1 MIKMALS
8 ATALVLLTA
17 SAAQAVTA
25 KPLGQFSDW
34 NAATYE
40 QGDSQRCFIISKP
53 STEEPSSLR
62 HGEVFFFVQTGDS
75 RNDTESSFQTGY
87 DFAKNSVVT
96 VTIGDDSFRM
106 LTEGNN
112 AWLERL
118 EREPA
123 LLAAMRA
130 GSSMVLEARSARGN
144 VTTYTFSLAGVT
156 AASRMM
162 QRCDAGAAQ
171 S

>member
-8 ATALVLLTA
+8 AATLVLATA
-17 SAAQAVTA
+17 PAAHAVTA
-25 KPLGQFSDW
+25 KSLGQFNDW
-34 NAATYE
+34 SAATYE
-40 QGDSQRCFIISKP
+40 QGDTQRCFIMGKP
-53 STEEPSSLR
+53 SAEEPSGLR
-62 HGEVFFFVQTGDS
+62 HGEVLFFVQTGSSDS
-75 RNDTESSFQTGY
+75 NTESSFQTGY

-130 GSSMVLEARSARGN
+130 GNNMVLEARSARGN
-144 VTTYTFSLAGVT
+144 TTTYTFSLTGVT

-162 QRCDAGAAQ
+162 QRCNSGAAQ

>member
-1 MIKMALS
+1 MIKMTLS
-8 ATALVLLTA
+8 AAALVFLTA

-25 KPLGQFSDW
+25 KALGQFSDW
-34 NAATYE
+34 SAATYD
-40 QGDSQRCFIISKP
+40 QGDRQRCFIMSKP
-53 STEEPSSLR
+53 SAEEPSSLR
-62 HGEVFFFVQTGDS
+62 HGEVFFFMQTSDGDS
-75 RNDTESSFQTGY
+75 DTESSFQAGY

-112 AWLERL
+112 AWLDRL

-130 GSSMVLEARSARGN
+130 GSSMTLEARSARGN
-144 VTTYTFSLAGVT
+144 VTNYTFSLAGVT
-156 AASRMM
+156 AASRML
-162 QRCDAGAAQ
+162 QRCNTDASQ

>member
-8 ATALVLLTA
+8 AASLVLLTA
-17 SAAQAVTA
+17 SAAHAVTA

-34 NAATYE
+34 SAATYD
-40 QGDSQRCFIISKP
+40 QGDTQRCFIISKP
-53 STEEPSSLR
+53 STEEPSGLR

-75 RNDTESSFQTGY
+75 RSDTESSFQTGY

-123 LLAAMRA
+123 LLAAMRG
-130 GSSMVLEARSARGN
+130 GSSMTLEARSARGN

-162 QRCDAGAAQ
+162 QRCNAGATQ

>member
-8 ATALVLLTA
+8 MTAIVLLTA
-17 SAAQAVTA
+17 SSAQAVTA
-25 KPLGQFSDW
+25 KSLGQFGGWS
-34 NAATYE
+34 AATYE
-40 QGDSQRCFIISKP
+40 QGDTQRCFIISKP
-53 STEEPSSLR
+53 SDEEPSSLR

-75 RNDTESSFQTGY
+75 GSNTESSFQTGY
-87 DFAKNSVVT
+87 DFARNSVVT

-123 LLAAMRA
+123 LLAAMRS

-162 QRCDAGAAQ
+162 QRCGTGPAQ

>member
-34 NAATYE
+34 SAATYE

>member
-8 ATALVLLTA
+8 AASLVLLTA

-25 KPLGQFSDW
+25 KSLGQFSDW
-34 NAATYE
+34 SAATYE
-40 QGDSQRCFIISKP
+40 QNDTRRCFIISRP
-53 STEEPSSLR
+53 STEEPSTLR
-62 HGEVFFFVQTGDS
+62 HGEVLFFVQTGDGGS
-75 RNDTESSFQTGY
+75 DTESSFQTGY
-87 DFAKNSVVT
+87 DFARNSVVT
-96 VTIGDDSFRM
+96 VTIGEDSFRM

-112 AWLERL
+112 AWLDRL

-156 AASRMM
+156 AASRVM
-162 QRCDAGAAQ
+162 QRCDASAAQ